1 MQRFVSRGSFIVAS
15 VFACVGVF
23 FGQLV
28 QSDLP
33 IQISAERSVFQ
44 WEIQRLLLEGKAQQ
58 IPTIQQ
64 GNSVLKADTIVYE
77 DQKKIGYA
85 FGNVLFQDAQRGAVL
100 RAGEGTYY
108 TKTKEVVATKQP
120 RLSLKKDG
128 VTAVGEVIRFFPEK
142 SILFFYQN
150 VRIEGKNY
158 VLRGDQAQ
166 LYQSSSKLL
175 VQGNAVLE
183 QDNTVIASRLMQLLY
198 GGGKISSYT
207 ATDDVSIT
215 EKKEGYVITGG
226 KLDYYQEAGYTRIT
240 KDPRIVFSN
249 DNGLAEVTCL
259 IIDMFEKEN
268 RANLLGNVAIVKGN
282 QKVTARWGQYAIKE
296 KRIILMGNPVLEDG
310 GSRFEAMMIVFDVNR
325 QELILEG
332 KGRGRLQGR

>member
-1 MQRFVSRGSFIVAS
+1 VAS

-142 SILFFYQN
+142 SILFFFIRMCGSREKIMFFGVIRRN
-150 VRIEGKNY
+150 SISRRASF
-158 VLRGDQAQ
+158 LCRGM
-166 LYQSSSKLL
+166 LFW
-175 VQGNAVLE
+175 N
-183 QDNTVIASRLMQLLY
+183 
-198 GGGKISSYT
+198 
-207 ATDDVSIT
+207 
-215 EKKEGYVITGG
+215 
-226 KLDYYQEAGYTRIT
+226 
-240 KDPRIVFSN
+240 
-249 DNGLAEVTCL
+249 
-259 IIDMFEKEN
+259 
-268 RANLLGNVAIVKGN
+268 
-282 QKVTARWGQYAIKE
+282 
-296 KRIILMGNPVLEDG
+296 RII
-310 GSRFEAMMIVFDVNR
+310 
-325 QELILEG
+325 
-332 KGRGRLQGR
+332 RL